1 MTKDLLTTLKEA
13 EASPFVPASKDEL
26 KQRKADRLKEL
37 VAKGVPPVD
46 QEAMDLSGQIWTLT
60 TKIENRL
67 RLLRDKYNVNECQCD
82 WEVLDALGED
92 QESHDIPGENGY
104 YNRYCLRCGGSVET
118 G

>member
-1 MTKDLLTTLKEA
+1 MVSDLLTKLREA
-13 EASPFVPASKDEL
+13 ESPFKPADKDEL
-26 KQRKADRLKEL
+26 AQRKADNLKAMI
-37 VAKGVPPVD
+37 AKGVPPVD
-46 QEAMDLSGQIWTLT
+46 DEAMKLSGQIWELT
-60 TKIENRL
+60 TKIEDRL
-67 RLLRDKYNVNECQCD
+67 SLLRDKYKVDECKCD